1 MDRTNP
7 TLDLSIVLP
16 VCNEAGSLSS
26 LIPELTAALRQLRRS
41 YEIIAVD
48 DGSSDDS
55 VAVLRRLQEDE
66 PCLRIIQFRRNFGQ
80 TAAFTAGFDYARGEI
95 IVTMDADGQQDPA
108 DIPRL
113 LEVMEEG
120 DYDLVSGWRQ
130 DRKEPYLT
138 RKLPSKIANWLIA
151 NASDVHLHDRGCS
164 LKALRRDLVKQM
176 HLYGELHRF
185 IPEVASLIGV
195 HVAEVPVSDRP
206 RKAGKSKYGAL
217 SRTPRVIL
225 DLLTVSFLLSYSN
238 RPMQLFGTVGLA
250 SSGIGGLILIYLA
263 GAKVINGLLY
273 GEEGFRAFRIGTNP
287 WTMLAVLLTVL
298 GIQFLMMGLLG
309 EILTRTYH
317 EAQGKPIYVVRQVL
331 EVPQAPHVVG
341 GMVTADPALHAVEG
355 AVTADPALH
364 AAEGAVT
371 AGQALHAAKDA
382 VTADP
387 ALHAVEGAVTADPD
401 VEQEH
406 T

>member
-1 MDRTNP
+1 MDATNP

-16 VCNEAGSLSS
+16 VYNEAGSLSS
-26 LIPELTAALRQLRRS
+26 LIPELTAALRQLGRS

-66 PCLRIIQFRRNFGQ
+66 PCLRIVQFRRNFGQ

-108 DIPRL
+108 DIRRL

-130 DRKEPYLT
+130 DRKEPFLT

-195 HVAEVPVSDRP
+195 RVAEVPVSDRP

-250 SSGIGGLILIYLA
+250 SSGIGGLILVYLA
-263 GAKVINGLLY
+263 GAKAINGLLY

-317 EAQGKPIYVVRQVL
+317 EAQGKPIYAVRQVL
-331 EVPQAPHVVG
+331 EAPQLPHAVGGAMTADQALHVVGGTVTVDQAPHVVG
-341 GMVTADPALHAVEG
+341 GTVTVDPG
-355 AVTADPALH
+355 
-364 AAEGAVT
+364 
-371 AGQALHAAKDA
+371 
-382 VTADP
+382 
-387 ALHAVEGAVTADPD
+387 